1 MLAGGRGRE
10 TRPGLGL
17 CFRSLASPALSSH
30 LMDEGGVT
38 SHPHSA
44 GLAGGQARWRVHT
57 ALETAGSWAR
67 GEPEDTQAQNRVF
80 LC

>member
-1 MLAGGRGRE
+1 MLAGGRGRD

-17 CFRSLASPALSSH
+17 CFRSLASPAL
-30 LMDEGGVT
+30 L
-38 SHPHSA
+38 
-44 GLAGGQARWRVHT
+44 LASDGRGRGHQPPPLCRASGDQARWRVHT

-67 GEPEDTQAQNRVF
+67 GEPEDTQTQNRVF